1 MTHSTPEAGV
11 GRGALSVAAA
21 KRLSPGFALDVEVT
35 MPAGITML
43 FGASGS
49 GKTTLLRCIAG
60 LTKPDAGRIA
70 IGDRVLFDSRSG
82 VDVAVQ
88 DRHIGYVFQQA
99 ALFPHMTLRQNI
111 EYGLYRLPPV
121 ERGQRVSAIAESF
134 RIAPI
139 LDRRPPQVSGGE
151 RQRAALA
158 RALVTEP
165 SLLLLDEPLSALDH
179 AIQSRIIDDL
189 RRANEARRI
198 PMVYVTHSHREVY
211 ALGER
216 AVVIDG
222 GRVIASGTP
231 HDVLDRPDRGVLA
244 TLAGFENVFSATVV
258 ERRERAGTMEC
269 QLEESAG
276 PQSRTRPTLEV
287 PLNTASV
294 GQPIRIA
301 IRAGDILI
309 GIEEPRGLSAR
320 NVLRGRLVELT
331 AQGPTMVALVDAG
344 ARFIVHLT
352 PTGVESLHLTPG
364 DHLWLIV
371 KTYSCRIVADTP

>member
-1 MTHSTPEAGV
+1 MTLTV
-11 GRGALSVAAA
+11 VAS
-21 KRLSPGFALDVEVT
+21 KRLRPGFTLDVAVT
-35 MPAGITML
+35 APPGITML

-60 LTKPDAGRIA
+60 LTTPDAGRIA
-70 IGDRVLFDSRSG
+70 VGDRVLFDSQTS

-88 DRHIGYVFQQA
+88 ERHIGYVFQQA

-111 EYGLYRLPPV
+111 AYGLHRLPPR
-121 ERGQRVSAIAESF
+121 EREQRVSGIAESF

-139 LDRRPPQVSGGE
+139 LDRRPAQVSGGE

-179 AIQSRIIDDL
+179 AIQSRIMDDL
-189 RRANEARRI
+189 RRANDARRI
-198 PMVYVTHSHREVY
+198 PMIYVTHNHREVY

-216 AVVIDG
+216 AVVIDS

-231 HDVLDRPDRGVLA
+231 HDVLDRPDQGVLA
-244 TLAGFENVFSATVV
+244 NLAGFENVFSATVV

-269 QLEESAG
+269 RLEGATTE
-276 PQSRTRPTLEV
+276 LEV
-287 PLNTASV
+287 PLNIASV
-294 GQPIRIA
+294 GEPIRVA
-301 IRAGDILI
+301 IRAGDILV
-309 GIEEPRGLSAR
+309 GTEEPRGLSAR
-320 NVLRGRLVELT
+320 NLLRGRLAELT
-331 AQGPTMVALVDAG
+331 ARGPTMVAVVDAG

-352 PTGVESLHLTPG
+352 PTGVDALHLKPG
-364 DHLWLIV
+364 DHVWLIV
-371 KTYSCRIVADTP
+371 KTYSCRIVG